1 MSELF
6 IYNTLTGKKEKFEP
20 RHKGK
25 IDMYVCG
32 PTLYSEPHMGNLRT
46 FINFD
51 MIFRYLL
58 YLGYQVK
65 YVRNITDCG
74 HITNSAGLELDSI
87 GLAAKA
93 EQMESLE
100 IVYKYNS
107 KFQDIQKAYNLLRPS
122 IEPTATAHIQ
132 EQIEIIEKIMG
143 NGFAYVSNGTVYF
156 DVNKYV
162 KSNPYGVVS
171 GRKID
176 ELLNESRELQG
187 QEEKRN
193 PADFALWKK
202 AQSED
207 MQIWRSPWGDGN
219 PGWHIECT
227 AMSTKYLGEQF
238 DIHGGGMDLKFPH
251 HENEVAQSCGAGMKN
266 PANYWMHANMLNVNG
281 QKMSKAFGNYFLPF
295 DILEGTTSIF
305 SKPFSAQV
313 VRFFMMMGHYRS
325 DLDFSN
331 DALIAAEK
339 GYDRLTEA
347 FLKIGKLTISET
359 TNASKEI
366 EEIKDNC
373 AAAMNDDFNTS
384 KLIAELFKLA
394 TLINKIDSKTI
405 HATQEDLANIHK
417 LVQDYFVQVL
427 GIQFE
432 NGTKTNSQAMGHLM
446 QLIIDIRKDSREKKD
461 FATSD
466 KIRDVL
472 TQAGIEL
479 RDGKDGTD
487 WKI

>member
-1 MSELF
+1 MEELF

-20 RHKGK
+20 IQEGK
-25 IDMYVCG
+25 IGMYVCG

-51 MIFRYLL
+51 MIYRYLL
-58 YLGYQVK
+58 HLGYQVK

-74 HITNSAGLELDSI
+74 HITNSAGQELDSI

-100 IVYKYNS
+100 IVYKYNA

-132 EQIEIIEKIMG
+132 EQIEIIEKIIA

-156 DVNKYV
+156 DVDTYV
-162 KSNPYGVVS
+162 KSNPYGAVS
-171 GRKID
+171 GRKIE
-176 ELLNESRELQG
+176 ELLSESRELQG

-193 PADFALWKK
+193 PADFAIWKK
-202 AQSED
+202 ANPED

-227 AMSTKYLGEQF
+227 AMSTKYLGEEF

-266 PANYWMHANMLNVNG
+266 PAKYWMHANMLNVNG
-281 QKMSKAFGNYFLPF
+281 QKMSKSFGNYFLPF
-295 DILEGTTSIF
+295 EILEGTTNIF
-305 SKPFSAQV
+305 TKPFSASV

-347 FLKIGKLTISET
+347 FGKVSKLS
-359 TNASKEI
+359 ASDSSNCI
-366 EEIKDNC
+366 EAIAQVESNS

-384 KLIAELFKLA
+384 KLIAELFELA
-394 TLINKIDSKTI
+394 TIINKIDSK
-405 HATQEDLANIHK
+405 DLIANQNDLTKINEII
-417 LVQDYFVQVL
+417 QGYFVQVL
-427 GIQFE
+427 GINFE
-432 NGTKTNSQAMGHLM
+432 SNHSNQSQAMEHLM
-446 QLIIDIRKDSREKKD
+446 NLVIEIRKDSREKKD

-466 KIRDVL
+466 KIRDYL
-472 TQAGIEL
+472 NQAGIEL
-479 RDGKDGTD
+479 RDGKEGTS

>member
-1 MSELF
+1 MTELF

-20 RHKGK
+20 LHAGK
-25 IDMYVCG
+25 VGMYVCG

-51 MIFRYLL
+51 MIYRYLL
-58 YLGYQVK
+58 HLGYQVK

-74 HITNSAGLELDSI
+74 HITNSAGQELDSI

-100 IVYKYNS
+100 IVYKYNA

-132 EQIEIIEKIMG
+132 EQIEIIEKIIA
-143 NGFAYVSNGTVYF
+143 NGFAYVSNGAVYF
-156 DVNKYV
+156 DVASYIQK
-162 KSNPYGVVS
+162 NPYGIIS
-171 GRKID
+171 GRKVE
-176 ELLNESRELQG
+176 ELLVESRELQG
-187 QEEKRN
+187 QEEKKH

-202 AQSED
+202 AQPED

-227 AMSTKYLGEQF
+227 AMSTKYLGEEF

-266 PANYWMHANMLNVNG
+266 PAKYWMHANMLNVNG
-281 QKMSKAFGNYFLPF
+281 QKMSKSFGNYFLPF
-295 DILEGTTSIF
+295 EILEGTTNIF
-305 SKPFSAQV
+305 TKPFSASV

-339 GYDRLTEA
+339 GYDRLIEA
-347 FLKIGKLTISET
+347 FMKMEKLPVSET
-359 TNASKEI
+359 ANVSKEI
-366 EEIKDNC
+366 EGIQANC

-384 KLIAELFKLA
+384 KLIAELFELA
-394 TLINKIDSKTI
+394 SLINKIDSKTI
-405 HATQEDLANIHK
+405 HASQEDLANIHT
-417 LVQDYFVQVL
+417 LVKDYFVQVL
-427 GIQFE
+427 GIQYE
-432 NGTKTNSQAMGHLM
+432 TGTESNSEAMGHLM
-446 QLIIDIRKDSREKKD
+446 ELIIDIRKESREKKD

-479 RDGKDGTD
+479 RDGKEGTD